1 MAGGYGNIEKTF
13 NLESDSLKAKIIGLI
28 YPPMPTINII
38 SKKDLIF
45 IRKSLFSTGEEKVL
59 NIGSGAITGVGHR
72 LWTKQDFGNVTHL
85 DIEKGEDVDIVGD
98 AHDLPFEK
106 SVYDSVIMQAVI
118 EHLHSPSVAIK
129 EAFRVLRKGGYLYLE
144 VPFLQGFHADPHDYQ
159 RYTLNGL
166 ERLTEKYG
174 ATVILG
180 VSSGPFSFLV
190 WWIRDFF
197 SNITSFRLINLII
210 RFILSWIF
218 FPLKYLDLVFR
229 NTESAKRLA
238 CEYFILIKKN

>member
-13 NLESDSLKAKIIGLI
+13 DLKSGSLKAKIVGLI
-28 YPPMPTINII
+28 YPPMPVINII
-38 SKKDLIF
+38 SKKHLIT
-45 IRKSLFSTGEEKVL
+45 IRNSVFGRGDKKVL
-59 NIGSGAITGVGHR
+59 NIGSSAINGLGHR
-72 LWTKQDFGNVTHL
+72 LWINQNFQNVTHL
-85 DIEKGEDVDIVGD
+85 DIEKGEDVDVVGD
-98 AHDLPFEK
+98 AHDLPFGK
-106 SVYDSVIMQAVI
+106 SVYDSVIMQAVV
-118 EHLHSPSVAIK
+118 EHLHSPSIAIK
-129 EAFRVLRKGGYLYLE
+129 EAFRVLKKGGYLYLE
-144 VPFLQGFHADPHDYQ
+144 VPFLQGYHADPHDYQ

-166 ERLTEKYG
+166 EKLTERYG
-174 ATVILG
+174 VTVLLG

-197 SNITSFRLINLII
+197 SNISNNRLINLII

-238 CEYFILIKKN
+238 SEYFILIKKN